1 MNINIQN
8 PNRFKNLP
16 NCNWLRKI
24 ALGVLSKIGAKQV
37 KKTCFTV
44 RFVGIKESRNLNFFY
59 RKIDK
64 ATNILSFVGSGEA
77 FYLGDLVLCVPI
89 IRLEAVEQSKN
100 LQHHFTHLLIH
111 GLLHLSGYDH
121 QEMEE
126 RSEMEYLEIM
136 ILKSF
141 NIENPYE

>member
-8 PNRFKNLP
+8 PNHFKNLP
-16 NCNWLRKI
+16 DYNWLKKV
-24 ALGVLSKIGAKQV
+24 AVEVLSRIGTKQV
-37 KKTCFTV
+37 KRLCFTI
-44 RFVGIKESRNLNFFY
+44 RFVGTKESKDLNFFY
-59 RKIDK
+59 RKIDR
-64 ATNILSFVGSGEA
+64 ATNILSFLGSGEA

-89 IRLEAVEQSKN
+89 IRSEAVEQSKN

-121 QEMEE
+121 QEIEE
-126 RSEMEYLEIM
+126 RSEMEHLEIM